1 MRQSIEVMSLTT
13 EKEEFIE
20 DVGIFFVEMHLPR
33 IAGKI
38 LGFLLISSPS
48 YQTAG
53 QLMTAT
59 GGSKGSIST
68 MTRFLMQNDFI
79 EMIGIPG
86 KRDIYYQIKAHSAG
100 QWLIVRVSFIK
111 TLHRLADRALKLSS
125 RDNFKQLQWLQ
136 DVHDL
141 NAFFEREFPVMME
154 RWMNERES
162 THSEI
167 LEKLSVISFQE

>member
-1 MRQSIEVMSLTT
+1 MRQSIEVMPLTI
-13 EKEEFIE
+13 EQEGFIE

-38 LGFLLISSPS
+38 LGYLLISSPS

-53 QLMTAT
+53 QLMAAT

-86 KRDIYYQIKAHSAG
+86 KRDTYYQIKAHSAG
-100 QWLIVRVSFIK
+100 QWLIARVSFIK
-111 TLHRLADRALKLSS
+111 TLHGLADRALKLSS
-125 RDNFKQLQWLQ
+125 KENLKQLQWLQ
-136 DVHDL
+136 DVHDI

-154 RWMNERES
+154 KWMKERKS

-167 LEKLSVISFQE
+167 LEKLTVIGFQE